1 MTKIITQNKSSTSS
15 FSNHQKKSPQI
26 HELLGFWL
34 ADPTR
39 KRRRRSAETNEGGRV
54 ARRVGGER
62 GGERSAEPGQEW
74 RGTGGGSPG
83 APGAPARPGGYLT
96 ST

>member
-1 MTKIITQNKSSTSS
+1 MTKIITQKNPRRQASQIT
-15 FSNHQKKSPQI
+15 KKI
-26 HELLGFWL
+26 TKNTRIVGFWL

-74 RGTGGGSPG
+74 RVTAGS
-83 APGAPARPGGYLT
+83 PGAPARPPKAGI
-96 ST
+96 